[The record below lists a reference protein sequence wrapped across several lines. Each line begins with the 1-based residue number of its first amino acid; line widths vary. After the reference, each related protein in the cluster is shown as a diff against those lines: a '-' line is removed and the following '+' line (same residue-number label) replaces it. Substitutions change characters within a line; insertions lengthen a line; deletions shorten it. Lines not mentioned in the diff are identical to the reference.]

1 MNVFVVLVLAAAVV
15 VVGLLALAAAGR
27 GGFAAPLADP
37 VRLVPPVLLPPEPS
51 PEDVDRL
58 RFSPGLRGYRM
69 DQVDEALGLL
79 STALAERDAEIS
91 RLRERSAERGSA
103 GRDVDDAA
111 IREHGVI
118 SGTARNP
125 E

>member
-1 MNVFVVLVLAAAVV
+1 MSVFVVLVLVAAVV
-15 VVGLLALAAAGR
+15 VVGLSALVLTGR

-69 DQVDEALGLL
+69 DQVDEALEML
-79 STALAERDAEIS
+79 SAALADRDEEID
-91 RLRERSAERGSA
+91 RLRGRSVESRSAGWPEG
-103 GRDVDDAA
+103 DVATRQD
-111 IREHGVI
+111 GVI

>member
-1 MNVFVVLVLAAAVV
+1 MSVFVVLVLVAAVV
-15 VVGLLALAAAGR
+15 VVGLLALAVTGR

-37 VRLVPPVLLPPEPS
+37 VRLLPPVLLPPEPS
-51 PEDVDRL
+51 PSDVDRL

-69 DQVDEALGLL
+69 DQVDEALQVL
-79 STALAERDAEIS
+79 SVALAERDAEIA
-91 RLRERSAERGSA
+91 RLRSR
-103 GRDVDDAA
+103 
-111 IREHGVI
+111 HGVI

>member
-1 MNVFVVLVLAAAVV
+1 MTVSVVLVLVAAVV
-15 VVGLLALAAAGR
+15 VVGLLALALTGR

-37 VRLVPPVLLPPEPS
+37 VRPVPPVLLPPTPS
-51 PEDVDRL
+51 PADVERL

-69 DQVDEALGLL
+69 DQVDEALDLL
-79 STALAERDAEIS
+79 SAALAERDAEID
-91 RLRERSAERGSA
+91 RLRAVPSG
-103 GRDVDDAA
+103 VDPDPTGADGD
-111 IREHGVI
+111 GVI